1 MCVRVVWSVMQ
12 ESGEYL
18 YSVGDVGVGS
28 VFGENDVLV
37 CAVVVQVDTVAVK
50 ERVQASGEWCCSAE
64 GALFH
69 GVCYGGRFY
78 GFVWVVSLRC

>member
-1 MCVRVVWSVMQ
+1 MQ

-50 ERVQASGEWCCSAE
+50 ERVQSSGEWCCSTE
-64 GALFH
+64 GALFM
-69 GVCYGGRFY
+69 VFVMVV
-78 GFVWVVSLRC
+78 GFMVSCGW